1 MHLILTLIPQV
12 SFLVIKL
19 KINQSLQNIFKSNY
33 PIISR
38 EVTTTYIK
46 FQAQKNPI
54 TKKLA
59 KSEIWNW
66 MFKTLVAEARI

>member
-1 MHLILTLIPQV
+1 MHLILTLILTQV
-12 SFLVIKL
+12 SLSIKL

-38 EVTTTYIK
+38 EVTITTYIK

-59 KSEIWNW
+59 KSEI
-66 MFKTLVAEARI
+66 